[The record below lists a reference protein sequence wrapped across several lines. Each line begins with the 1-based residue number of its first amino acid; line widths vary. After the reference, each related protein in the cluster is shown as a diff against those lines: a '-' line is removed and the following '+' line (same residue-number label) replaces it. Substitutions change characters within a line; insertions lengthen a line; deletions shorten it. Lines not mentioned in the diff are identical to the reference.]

1 MSEEKKE
8 NMRKL
13 LGACGLAKRA
23 GKAAIGTELACD
35 AVRAGTARLGIASET
50 ASPNTKKRL
59 VNCFSYYGIPLV
71 FLETDTAALG
81 ASVGKSE
88 TACIAITDQNFAE
101 LAFRYLNERKDG

>member
-1 MSEEKKE
+1 MSEEKNE
-8 NMRKL
+8 NIKKL

-23 GKAAIGTELACD
+23 GKAAVGTELACD
-35 AVRAGTARLGIASET
+35 AVRAGTAKLGLAS
-50 ASPNTKKRL
+50 ASVSSNTRKRL
-59 VNCFSYYGIPLV
+59 DNCFSYYGVPLV
-71 FLETDTAALG
+71 YLETDTAALG